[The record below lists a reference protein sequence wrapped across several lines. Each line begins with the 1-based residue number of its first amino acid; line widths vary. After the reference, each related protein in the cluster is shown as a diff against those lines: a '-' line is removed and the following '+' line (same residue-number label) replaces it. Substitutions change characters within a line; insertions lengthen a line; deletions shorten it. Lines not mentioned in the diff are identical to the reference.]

1 METKG
6 KNAEDMTE
14 VTHDKQSDDSTLG
27 NTMVLKPSEKV
38 PFTMCKIVELL
49 KEAGLPD
56 GVVNLVH
63 GTADG
68 KCVSFFFEEMECI
81 FV

>member
-1 METKG
+1 
-6 KNAEDMTE
+6 MTHHN
-14 VTHDKQSDDSTLG
+14 VITLG

-56 GVVNLVH
+56 GVVNLIH

-68 KCVSFFFEEMECI
+68 EKAAHTHTHTQTLDLKGMTMRGKVYNAEK
-81 FV
+81 